1 VRAENPGEDSVTP
14 TAVSDQVRAFVLEKF
29 PQAKKKSLSDSDKL
43 LESGIVDSLGILDLV
58 AFLESDFK
66 LQITDDE
73 LLPENF
79 QTVEAIAEFVERKR
93 NGGA

>member
-1 VRAENPGEDSVTP
+1 VTP
-14 TAVSDQVRAFVLEKF
+14 TAASDQIRAFVLEKF
-29 PQAKKKSLSDSDKL
+29 PQAKKRSLSDSDKL

-66 LQITDDE
+66 VQITDDE

-93 NGGA
+93 NGGS

>member
-1 VRAENPGEDSVTP
+1 MTP
-14 TAVSDQVRAFVLEKF
+14 TAAADQIRAFVLEKF
-29 PQAKKKSLSDSDKL
+29 PQAKKRSLSDSDKL

-66 LQITDDE
+66 VQITDDE

-93 NGGA
+93 NGGS

>member
-1 VRAENPGEDSVTP
+1 MTP
-14 TAVSDQVRAFVLEKF
+14 TAVSDQIRAFVLEKF
-29 PQAKKKSLSDSDKL
+29 PQAKKKSLSDSDQL

-66 LQITDDE
+66 VQITDDE

-93 NGGA
+93 NGGS

>member
-1 VRAENPGEDSVTP
+1 MTP
-14 TAVSDQVRAFVLEKF
+14 TTVSDQIRSFVLEKF

-66 LQITDDE
+66 VQITDDE

>member
-1 VRAENPGEDSVTP
+1 MPTTVTN
-14 TAVSDQVRAFVLEKF
+14 QIRAFVLEKF
-29 PQAKKKSLSDSDKL
+29 PQAKKKNLRDSDKL

-58 AFLESDFK
+58 AFLESDF
-66 LQITDDE
+66 QVHISDEE

-79 QTVEAIAEFVERKR
+79 QTVDAIAQFVERKR

>member
-1 VRAENPGEDSVTP
+1 VTP
-14 TAVSDQVRAFVLEKF
+14 RAVSEQVRAFVLEKF

-66 LQITDDE
+66 VQITDDE

>member
-1 VRAENPGEDSVTP
+1 VTP
-14 TAVSDQVRAFVLEKF
+14 TAVSEQVRAFVLEKF
-29 PQAKKKSLSDSDKL
+29 PQAKKKGLSDSDKL

-66 LQITDDE
+66 VQITDDE